1 MPEITSAI
9 VQAIVTEYKKDAA
22 NTALLTILRQVR
34 QQLAEFWLNIP
45 DAELKETYL
54 GDIGNAHKII
64 SDSGIKYEPLTDS
77 EQTFVNELET
87 KIALGF
93 EQPKALQYLLAAW
106 MYRRADQLPL
116 KYQNAPI
123 ARWIFPDL
131 IKYMLDWPSYFQE
144 LGEVEKY
151 YHYMKEFINFIH
163 THIVNHIQPV
173 QFWQE
178 IALLFSNH
186 ANLVSLYFCQAN
198 LRDIYTKR
206 SDIMEISLKNIGNKI
221 DYVFPEKTPDRK
233 KIRLG
238 ILKTGFMSGPE
249 TFVCFPNFEHLDRN
263 KFEIILYVIHINN
276 HPLEQYAK
284 SRVDAIVKLPQEL
297 PEQVQRIRDDNLDI
311 LFVGTILSNAIH
323 RTLLLSIHRL
333 GKVQV
338 TYFAS
343 PVTTGIR
350 NIDYFISG
358 KLTEPWA
365 NPQNHYREKLINI
378 DGPGFC
384 FSYPE
389 TYQATIKTSRESLK
403 IPENA
408 IAFIS
413 GANIYKIIPEVR
425 ETWAKIIAA
434 VPNSVLIL
442 MPFGPSWG
450 TSYPD
455 VAFTNKMQEIFS
467 KYGVNSQRLIVLEA
481 LPNRADVKEVLKLAD
496 IYLNAYP
503 YSGSTSIIDPLEV
516 GVPPV
521 VMDGNSLR
529 SRMGAALL
537 RDLEITDLIAHNEEN
552 YIQLS
557 IKLAKNSQLRQEY
570 REKILEKMANNPK
583 FLDSRYYSAQIQDVF
598 EKLAAGNIS
607 VF

>member
-1 MPEITSAI
+1 MPEITSTI
-9 VQAIVTEYKKDAA
+9 VEAIVTEYKKDAA
-22 NTALLTILRQVR
+22 NIAVLAILRQVR
-34 QQLAEFWLNIP
+34 QKLAEFWLNTP
-45 DAELKETYL
+45 DEELQNTYL

-77 EQTFVNELET
+77 EKTFVNELET
-87 KIALGF
+87 QIALGF

-131 IKYMLDWPSYFQE
+131 IKFMLDWPSYFQE

-151 YHYMKEFINFIH
+151 YNYMNEFVSFIY
-163 THIVNHIQPV
+163 TYIVNNNS

-186 ANLVSLYFCQAN
+186 ANLVSLYFCQQN

-206 SDIMEISLKNIGNKI
+206 SDIMELSLRKIGNQI
-221 DYVFPEKTPDRK
+221 DYVFPEKPADRK

-249 TFVCFPNFEHLDRN
+249 TFVCFPNFEHLDRE
-263 KFEIILYVIHINN
+263 KFEIILYVLHITNN
-276 HPLEQYAK
+276 SLEKYAT
-284 SRVDAIVKLPQEL
+284 SRVDAIVKLPKEL
-297 PEQVQRIRDDNLDI
+297 PQQVQRIRDDNLDI

-333 GKVQV
+333 GKIQV

-358 KLTEPWA
+358 KLTEPWP

-389 TYQATIKTSRESLK
+389 TYQTTINTSREILK

-450 TSYPD
+450 SSYPG
-455 VAFTNKMQEIFS
+455 VPFTNKMQEIFS
-467 KYGVNSQRLIVLEA
+467 KYGVNSKQLIIVES

-537 RDLEITDLIAHNEEN
+537 RDLEITDLIANNEAE

-557 IKLAKNSQLRQEY
+557 INLAKNSQLRQEY
-570 REKILEKMANNPK
+570 REKILEKMANNPR